1 MKMVVITY
9 NEAVDAEVMEA
20 LEKCGVAN
28 YTKVLA
34 TYGKG
39 TTSGVHMGNDI
50 WPGRNSVLLAA
61 CEAQEAKKVIA
72 AVKELRKDFGKE
84 GVKAFCLPI
93 EEVT

>member
-1 MKMVVITY
+1 
-9 NEAVDAEVMEA
+9 
-20 LEKCGVAN
+20 
-28 YTKVLA
+28 
-34 TYGKG
+34 
-39 TTSGVHMGNDI
+39 MGNDI